1 MSWFSGIL
9 VPKVDERKTA
19 WGERN
24 GKKGTRPRAALC
36 GPRYMSCLQD
46 PEMERG
52 GGPPRGLRCTW
63 QEDHYGKKGPAG
75 DLGLKS
81 VDLAL
86 EDGDTKGPKGAGGRG
101 GRPSAGECW
110 RRLLQVFRSK
120 RFQSAKLE
128 RLYQRYFF
136 QMNQSSLT
144 VLMGVLVLVCGVMLL
159 FHCLPGT
166 PHVPATAALAS
177 ATALF
182 LLLMVLCSCSA
193 FPQDYM
199 WVVSYVVLG
208 LLAGVQALGTV
219 AVAPRSAAEG
229 VWWSVFFIYITYTLL
244 PVRMRAAVLAGV
256 LLSTLH
262 LTIAWHRNAADPFLW
277 KQVGLGGHVG
287 RLCQGGPACLWCGWD
302 PPATNPPSNLPS
314 PLVVLRVSC
323 KIGLFCHTETS
334 GCGRGPWAAWG
345 GGVLCQG
352 PVGAAC
358 GASRGRGAA
367 AAPRRGRR
375 GPSSQRGCAQTHHC
389 GLCWGGGGTH
399 KTPLVGPAETPEGDA
414 GPGRRGGGLAAT
426 QGAGTLAV
434 SPVLPAQGWWVLP
447 VGCCMCRE
455 AQGGPLV
462 PRVVR
467 PQPPAAPRC
476 APLLAWGHSSPSPCL
491 AGATCCPCG
500 AQGEERDAGGA
511 EARTCRGS
519 QEGKPPE
526 WGDPHRVGGGATA
539 PGWGGCDGDGG
550 CKCPPP
556 SLPEHYK

>member
-24 GKKGTRPRAALC
+24 GKKGPRPRAGLC

-52 GGPPRGLRCTW
+52 AGPPRGLRCTW

-81 VDLAL
+81 VDAGL
-86 EDGDTKGPKGAGGRG
+86 EDGEAKGPKGAGGHG

-110 RRLLQVFRSK
+110 RRLLQIFRSK

-159 FHCLPGT
+159 FLCLPGA
-166 PHVPATAALAS
+166 PHVPAAAALAG

-182 LLLMVLCSCSA
+182 LLLMVLCSRSA

-256 LLSTLH
+256 LLSALH
-262 LTIAWHRNAADPFLW
+262 LAIAWHRNAADPFVW
-277 KQVGLGGHVG
+277 KQVGLEGHTREALRLVG
-287 RLCQGGPACLWCGWD
+287 SR
-302 PPATNPPSNLPS
+302 PPAGGDLPS
-314 PLVVLRVSC
+314 LNPALQNWDFFFFC
-323 KIGLFCHTETS
+323 TWCFCWWKILEAG
-334 GCGRGPWAAWG
+334 GAPW
-345 GGVLCQG
+345 L
-352 PVGAAC
+352 P
-358 GASRGRGAA
+358 RGRG
-367 AAPRRGRR
+367 
-375 GPSSQRGCAQTHHC
+375 
-389 GLCWGGGGTH
+389 
-399 KTPLVGPAETPEGDA
+399 
-414 GPGRRGGGLAAT
+414 
-426 QGAGTLAV
+426 
-434 SPVLPAQGWWVLP
+434 
-447 VGCCMCRE
+447 
-455 AQGGPLV
+455 V
-462 PRVVR
+462 PRKV
-467 PQPPAAPRC
+467 P
-476 APLLAWGHSSPSPCL
+476 
-491 AGATCCPCG
+491 
-500 AQGEERDAGGA
+500 
-511 EARTCRGS
+511 
-519 QEGKPPE
+519 
-526 WGDPHRVGGGATA
+526 
-539 PGWGGCDGDGG
+539 
-550 CKCPPP
+550 
-556 SLPEHYK
+556 

>member
-52 GGPPRGLRCTW
+52 GGPPRGLHCTW

-81 VDLAL
+81 VDLGL
-86 EDGDTKGPKGAGGRG
+86 EDGEAKGPKGAG

-159 FHCLPGT
+159 FHCLPGA
-166 PHVPATAALAS
+166 PHVPVAAALVS

-182 LLLMVLCSCSA
+182 LLLMVLCSRSA

-256 LLSTLH
+256 LLSALH
-262 LTIAWHRNAADPFLW
+262 LAIAWHRNAADPFLW
-277 KQVGLGGHVG
+277 KQVGLGGGAHTQG
-287 RLCQGGPACLWCGWD
+287 RLRRGGPACLGVGWGRPRVGPPHPCPHRWLPESLSAKSGFSCPWKILDAGGAPRLPRGGGGPLPGCCGCCLWHGRGSLHCRSPAPGVRGPLVPAGLCTDLPLWAVLGVGGVPTKPLLWCRRKPPRGCPGCRGARAGGVAATRRGWD
-302 PPATNPPSNLPS
+302 PASVPCPASLP
-314 PLVVLRVSC
+314 
-323 KIGLFCHTETS
+323 
-334 GCGRGPWAAWG
+334 
-345 GGVLCQG
+345 
-352 PVGAAC
+352 
-358 GASRGRGAA
+358 
-367 AAPRRGRR
+367 
-375 GPSSQRGCAQTHHC
+375 
-389 GLCWGGGGTH
+389 
-399 KTPLVGPAETPEGDA
+399 
-414 GPGRRGGGLAAT
+414 
-426 QGAGTLAV
+426 
-434 SPVLPAQGWWVLP
+434 GWWVLP
-447 VGCCMCRE
+447 VGCCRHRGALGGSRCVPSPQ
-455 AQGGPLV
+455 QGL
-462 PRVVR
+462 
-467 PQPPAAPRC
+467 AAF
-476 APLLAWGHSSPSPCL
+476 LFLAWGHPSPSPCL
-491 AGATCCPCG
+491 AGAGATCRPHG
-500 AQGEERDAGGA
+500 TQGEERDAGGA
-511 EARTCRGS
+511 RGPRPGGLGVGRS
-519 QEGKPPE
+519 QEGKPP
-526 WGDPHRVGGGATA
+526 
-539 PGWGGCDGDGG
+539 
-550 CKCPPP
+550 
-556 SLPEHYK
+556 

>member
-63 QEDHYGKKGPAG
+63 QEDHYGKKGPVG

-81 VDLAL
+81 VDLGL
-86 EDGDTKGPKGAGGRG
+86 EDGEAKGPKGAG

-159 FHCLPGT
+159 FHCLPGA
-166 PHVPATAALAS
+166 PHVPAAAALAS

-182 LLLMVLCSCSA
+182 LLLMVLCSRSA

-256 LLSTLH
+256 LLSALH
-262 LTIAWHRNAADPFLW
+262 LAIAWHRNAADPFLW
-277 KQVGLGGHVG
+277 KQVRLRGGHT
-287 RLCQGGPACLWCGWD
+287 QGWGGWVSKGSY
-302 PPATNPPSNLPS
+302 PP
-314 PLVVLRVSC
+314 V
-323 KIGLFCHTETS
+323 
-334 GCGRGPWAAWG
+334 AWG
-345 GGVLCQG
+345 GGN
-352 PVGAAC
+352 
-358 GASRGRGAA
+358 
-367 AAPRRGRR
+367 
-375 GPSSQRGCAQTHHC
+375 
-389 GLCWGGGGTH
+389 
-399 KTPLVGPAETPEGDA
+399 
-414 GPGRRGGGLAAT
+414 
-426 QGAGTLAV
+426 
-434 SPVLPAQGWWVLP
+434 
-447 VGCCMCRE
+447 
-455 AQGGPLV
+455 
-462 PRVVR
+462 
-467 PQPPAAPRC
+467 
-476 APLLAWGHSSPSPCL
+476 
-491 AGATCCPCG
+491 
-500 AQGEERDAGGA
+500 
-511 EARTCRGS
+511 
-519 QEGKPPE
+519 
-526 WGDPHRVGGGATA
+526 
-539 PGWGGCDGDGG
+539 
-550 CKCPPP
+550 PPP
-556 SLPEHYK
+556 HPHQWLPESLSAKLSFSAHGKF

>member
-24 GKKGTRPRAALC
+24 GKKGPRPRAGLC

-46 PEMERG
+46 PEMERAA
-52 GGPPRGLRCTW
+52 GPPRGLRCTW

-81 VDLAL
+81 VDASL
-86 EDGDTKGPKGAGGRG
+86 EDGEAKGPKGAAGHG

-110 RRLLQVFRSK
+110 RRLVQVFRSK

-159 FHCLPGT
+159 FLCLPGS
-166 PHVPATAALAS
+166 PHVPAAAALAG

-182 LLLMVLCSCSA
+182 LLLMVLCSRSA

-256 LLSTLH
+256 LLSALH
-262 LTIAWHRNAADPFLW
+262 LAIAWHRNAADPFLW
-277 KQVGLGGHVG
+277 KQV
-287 RLCQGGPACLWCGWD
+287 R
-302 PPATNPPSNLPS
+302 
-314 PLVVLRVSC
+314 
-323 KIGLFCHTETS
+323 
-334 GCGRGPWAAWG
+334 
-345 GGVLCQG
+345 
-352 PVGAAC
+352 
-358 GASRGRGAA
+358 
-367 AAPRRGRR
+367 
-375 GPSSQRGCAQTHHC
+375 TH
-389 GLCWGGGGTH
+389 L
-399 KTPLVGPAETPEGDA
+399 
-414 GPGRRGGGLAAT
+414 
-426 QGAGTLAV
+426 
-434 SPVLPAQGWWVLP
+434 
-447 VGCCMCRE
+447 
-455 AQGGPLV
+455 
-462 PRVVR
+462 
-467 PQPPAAPRC
+467 
-476 APLLAWGHSSPSPCL
+476 
-491 AGATCCPCG
+491 
-500 AQGEERDAGGA
+500 GGA
-511 EARTCRGS
+511 ESGGS
-519 QEGKPPE
+519 RPPA
-526 WGDPHRVGGGATA
+526 GGTS
-539 PGWGGCDGDGG
+539 
-550 CKCPPP
+550 P
-556 SLPEHYK
+556 SSNPAL

>member
-63 QEDHYGKKGPAG
+63 QEDHYGKKGPTG

-81 VDLAL
+81 VDLGL
-86 EDGDTKGPKGAGGRG
+86 EDGEAKGPKGAVGRG

-159 FHCLPGT
+159 FHCLPGA
-166 PHVPATAALAS
+166 PHVPAAAALAS

-182 LLLMVLCSCSA
+182 LLLMVLCSRSA

-219 AVAPRSAAEG
+219 AVVPRSAAEG

-256 LLSTLH
+256 LLSALH
-262 LTIAWHRNAADPFLW
+262 LAIAWHRNATDPFLW
-277 KQVGLGGHVG
+277 KQVGLGGGG
-287 RLCQGGPACLWCGWD
+287 RH
-302 PPATNPPSNLPS
+302 T
-314 PLVVLRVSC
+314 LR
-323 KIGLFCHTETS
+323 
-334 GCGRGPWAAWG
+334 
-345 GGVLCQG
+345 
-352 PVGAAC
+352 
-358 GASRGRGAA
+358 
-367 AAPRRGRR
+367 
-375 GPSSQRGCAQTHHC
+375 
-389 GLCWGGGGTH
+389 GGGGAMLRGSC
-399 KTPLVGPAETPEGDA
+399 PSAAWVGGRPRVGPPHACQQLPESLSAKLGFSALDVSA
-414 GPGRRGGGLAAT
+414 HGKFWMWEGPLGCSGVGGVPGGGSHT
-426 QGAGTLAV
+426 RV
-434 SPVLPAQGWWVLP
+434 SWA
-447 VGCCMCRE
+447 
-455 AQGGPLV
+455 
-462 PRVVR
+462 
-467 PQPPAAPRC
+467 PPAA
-476 APLLAWGHSSPSPCL
+476 
-491 AGATCCPCG
+491 
-500 AQGEERDAGGA
+500 
-511 EARTCRGS
+511 
-519 QEGKPPE
+519 
-526 WGDPHRVGGGATA
+526 
-539 PGWGGCDGDGG
+539 
-550 CKCPPP
+550 
-556 SLPEHYK
+556 

>member
-24 GKKGTRPRAALC
+24 GKKGTRPRATLC

-63 QEDHYGKKGPAG
+63 QEDHYGKKGPTG

-208 LLAGVQALGTV
+208 LLAGVQVLGTV

-287 RLCQGGPACLWCGWD
+287 RLCQGGPACL
-302 PPATNPPSNLPS
+302 
-314 PLVVLRVSC
+314 
-323 KIGLFCHTETS
+323 
-334 GCGRGPWAAWG
+334 
-345 GGVLCQG
+345 
-352 PVGAAC
+352 
-358 GASRGRGAA
+358 
-367 AAPRRGRR
+367 
-375 GPSSQRGCAQTHHC
+375 
-389 GLCWGGGGTH
+389 
-399 KTPLVGPAETPEGDA
+399 
-414 GPGRRGGGLAAT
+414 
-426 QGAGTLAV
+426 
-434 SPVLPAQGWWVLP
+434 
-447 VGCCMCRE
+447 
-455 AQGGPLV
+455 
-462 PRVVR
+462 
-467 PQPPAAPRC
+467 
-476 APLLAWGHSSPSPCL
+476 
-491 AGATCCPCG
+491 
-500 AQGEERDAGGA
+500 
-511 EARTCRGS
+511 
-519 QEGKPPE
+519 
-526 WGDPHRVGGGATA
+526 
-539 PGWGGCDGDGG
+539 
-550 CKCPPP
+550 
-556 SLPEHYK
+556 